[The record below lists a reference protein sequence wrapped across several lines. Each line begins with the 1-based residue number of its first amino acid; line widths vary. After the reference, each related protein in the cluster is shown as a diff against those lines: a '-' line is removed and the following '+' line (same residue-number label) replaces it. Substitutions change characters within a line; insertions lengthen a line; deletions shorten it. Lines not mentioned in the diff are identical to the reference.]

1 MFPPFLLVP
10 PAGRLGFDLSVCCP
24 PPTYFLGRAPGPKK
38 QKQTARSAGKFAGY
52 PSFLMNLL
60 SRLLRHRQ
68 CTLHVFR
75 RGIKSRVWKRGGS
88 TSPELYVGPIHA
100 IKKQSK
106 FEKCMRKAVKKDTEM
121 VRQAH

>member
-1 MFPPFLLVP
+1 M
-10 PAGRLGFDLSVCCP
+10 
-24 PPTYFLGRAPGPKK
+24 
-38 QKQTARSAGKFAGY
+38 
-52 PSFLMNLL
+52 
-60 SRLLRHRQ
+60 LRHRQ

-121 VRQAH
+121 RWCVKPIELADPLPDSCSCDATHASPTTLPMQHIPLTKR